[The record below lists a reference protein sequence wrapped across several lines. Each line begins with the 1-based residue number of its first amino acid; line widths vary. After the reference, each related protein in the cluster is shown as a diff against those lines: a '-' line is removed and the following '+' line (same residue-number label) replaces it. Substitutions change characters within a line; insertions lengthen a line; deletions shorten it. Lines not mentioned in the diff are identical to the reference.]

1 MLPVSQVKTKSV
13 VLSNVKLRGLTVN
26 VGVKGI
32 TEIRRKAGHE
42 ITYHLKQYDPSEIII
57 PTNVESFLLRLTI
70 KLYHY
75 KRNSNF

>member
-1 MLPVSQVKTKSV
+1 MLPVTQLKIKSV
-13 VLSNVKLRGLTVN
+13 VLSKVEFRGITVS

-70 KLYHY
+70 EL
-75 KRNSNF
+75 